1 LPQRKQG
8 RETLAEIRTALQ
20 QSTNFY
26 RYRTIIKN
34 EFILLKI
41 IAKHYFM
48 KLPSRYEDLD
58 EAYKG
63 RLIPNKN
70 LIQLIKKANNSIS
83 ISGGIKFLPV
93 FGQSGSGKSS
103 GTIELSTHLPNTY
116 TFLLTPL
123 EIESKNDLLK
133 RIMEEHR
140 THPAKILIPIID
152 QFEENV
158 AGKESI
164 PSQFIEFISLFD
176 RNELKSIPTIF
187 IWLTTSKD
195 FQSALSNATT
205 RNSRILISK
214 DFEITGPEKTQWTE
228 IIKDTFTI
236 HNSGKS
242 LADYE
247 IIDDDI
253 EKVIFN
259 TQTIGESI
267 QLVGDKLAH
276 HLSELQDF
284 SEYQIILLWPV
295 ADSVRNQRV
304 MQYTLPRDGYKL
316 NWDAFY
322 RELTAE
328 EKKQLPLAVYN
339 RTRLYFDFR
348 LVPVRVADLHRLCVN
363 LENDGIPLA
372 KTYLTRFG
380 QTHLFHIINNTWKD
394 YDYAPVR
401 ERESKRGDEGKEWY
415 KSVTTSPVLLG
426 KRVARILTELGLK
439 AGHEKEQKS
448 EFSTVKADVFVERIT
463 SEKKKIIIEMK
474 VYSSENTFPSSIKD
488 QIKVTLKRHA
498 IFAGFMKKN

>member
-1 LPQRKQG
+1 
-8 RETLAEIRTALQ
+8 
-20 QSTNFY
+20 
-26 RYRTIIKN
+26 
-34 EFILLKI
+34 
-41 IAKHYFM
+41 M

-63 RLIPNKN
+63 RLIPNKD
-70 LIQLIKKANNSIS
+70 LIKSIKSAHSSIS

-93 FGQSGSGKSS
+93 FGHSGSGKSS
-103 GTIELSTHLPNTY
+103 GTIELSTHLPNTH

-123 EIESKNDLLK
+123 EIESKDDLLK
-133 RIMEEHR
+133 RIKAEHKIR
-140 THPAKILIPIID
+140 PDKILVPIVD

-187 IWLTTSKD
+187 IWLTTSRE
-195 FQSALSNATT
+195 FQNALSIATS

-214 DFEITGPEKTQWTE
+214 NFEITGPEKSQWTE

-236 HNSGKS
+236 HNSGKV
-242 LADYE
+242 LADFG

-253 EKVIFN
+253 EKIVFN
-259 TQTIGESI
+259 SDTIGESI
-267 QLVGDKLAH
+267 QTVGNELAE
-276 HLSELQDF
+276 HLADLQDF

-295 ADSVRNQRV
+295 ADSIRNQRV
-304 MQYTLPRDGYKL
+304 MQFTLPRDGYKL

-322 RELTAE
+322 RELTVD

-363 LENDGIPLA
+363 LANDTAPLG
-372 KTYLTRFG
+372 KTYLTRFE
-380 QTHLFHIINNTWKD
+380 QTHLFHIINNTWNE

-401 ERESKRGDEGKEWY
+401 ERESKRGDEGREWY
-415 KSVTTSPVLLG
+415 KTVTTSPVLLG
-426 KRVARILTELGLK
+426 KRIARILTELGLK
-439 AGHEKEQKS
+439 AGYEKDQKS
-448 EFSTVKADVFVERIT
+448 EFSTVKADVFVERT
-463 SEKKKIIIEMK
+463 AAEKKKVIIEMK